1 MSIISQ
7 FKKGKFKSISTIKQG
22 DIKYMNAQSSFM
34 DFPPKTVFGR
44 ILFCWLTFLSVT
56 DNS

>member
-44 ILFCWLTFLSVT
+44 ILFC
-56 DNS
+56 